1 MICSPLLIGGSHT
14 IMLLIWTNRNVCPTK
29 ICSIFIII
37 ADVKDLSGQIE
48 SIFSEDGKLSSLPNY
63 EFRPQQLE
71 MASAIASA
79 LQSQSHLIVEAP
91 TGVGKSLAYLIPAA
105 LFALGE
111 KRKAVISTHTKN
123 LQEQLLRKDIEIARS
138 MIDQDFTAVLLKGR
152 KNYLCTSRLRAAL
165 QAQKHL
171 FEKEEA
177 RELEKVNEWAATT
190 VDGDI
195 EGLPFTLRTDVWTQV
210 CSEQGSC
217 SSTICGSDCF
227 FQKAK
232 ARAREADIVIM
243 NHALF
248 FTLFE
253 LQNAENFFLFKND
266 FVVFDEAHTL
276 EQVAGSSVGK
286 SISRGQVLYAI
297 HRLYNSKTRKGLL
310 ASLRA
315 KRYWELCKQ
324 AEEAA
329 LLFFDTVTRAARS
342 QSQKSNALRIRTP
355 NFIADTLSAP
365 LHELQEAVEQLE
377 DNAKTK
383 LSKEELGGAR
393 RLLWEA
399 EVLVREFLEQ
409 SDPSMT
415 YWVELSSGRA
425 QNVFLHTAPTSIAE
439 SVGARLFKE
448 GTSVVMTGATLSL
461 GGSLDYFQRRLGA
474 FSAETLVLGSPF
486 DFQRQMRLVLAK
498 DIAPP
503 DDPQF
508 EEKLPE
514 WLHRSLLRSQGR
526 ALVLFTNAGLLRR
539 MADRLQAQLDS
550 DGLRLLLHNGA
561 TSRHL
566 LLEEFKRDISSV
578 LFGLDSFWMGVD
590 VPGEALEHVI
600 ITRLPF
606 AVPDHPLVQARMEL
620 IDRQGGNAFMDYTLP
635 EAVLKFR
642 QGVGRLIRSKSDVGR
657 VTVLDSR
664 IISKRYGRLFLRS
677 LPPCPVEIA
686 YASGQVEEYKSSE

>member
-1 MICSPLLIGGSHT
+1 
-14 IMLLIWTNRNVCPTK
+14 
-29 ICSIFIII
+29 
-37 ADVKDLSGQIE
+37 VKNLSRQIE

-71 MASAIASA
+71 MATAIASA
-79 LQSQSHLIVEAP
+79 LQRQSHLIVEAP

-123 LQEQLLRKDIEIARS
+123 LQEQLLRKDVEIARS
-138 MIDQDFTAVLLKGR
+138 MIDRDFTAVLLKGR
-152 KNYLCTSRLRAAL
+152 RNYLCSSRLQAAL

-177 RELEKVNEWAATT
+177 KELEKVSEWAKSTA
-190 VDGDI
+190 DGDI
-195 EGLPFTLRTDVWTQV
+195 EGLPSPLRTDIWMQV

-217 SSTICGSDCF
+217 SSTICGSNCF
-227 FQKAK
+227 FQRAK

-248 FTLFE
+248 FTLFA
-253 LQNAENFFLFKND
+253 LQNAEDYFLFKND
-266 FVVFDEAHTL
+266 FVIFDEAHTL
-276 EQVAGSSVGK
+276 EQIAGSSVGK
-286 SISRGQVLYAI
+286 SISRGQVLYAV

-310 ASLRA
+310 AKVRT
-315 KRYWELCKQ
+315 KHYRELCEQ

-329 LLFFDTVTRAARS
+329 LSFFDTLTRVARS

-355 NFIADTLSAP
+355 HFIADTLSAP
-365 LHELQEAVEQLE
+365 LHDLQESVEQLE
-377 DNAKTK
+377 DDAKTK
-383 LSKEELGGAR
+383 LNKEELGGAR

-399 EVLVREFLEQ
+399 EVLVREFLDQ
-409 SDPSMT
+409 SDPSLT
-415 YWVELSSGRA
+415 YWVELASGRS
-425 QNVFLHTAPTSIAE
+425 QNVFLHAAPTSIAE
-439 SVGARLFKE
+439 SVGPRLFKE

-474 FSAETLVLGSPF
+474 FAAQTLVLDSPF
-486 DFQRQMRLVLAK
+486 DFQRQMKLIVAK

-508 EEKLPE
+508 EEELPG
-514 WLHRSLLRSQGR
+514 WLHRSLLRSKGK
-526 ALVLFTNAGLLRR
+526 ALVLFTNARLLQS

-550 DGLRLLLHNGA
+550 DGLTLLLQTGA
-561 TSRHL
+561 VSRHS
-566 LLEEFKRDISSV
+566 LLEEFKRDVGSV

-642 QGVGRLIRSKSDVGR
+642 QGVGRLIRSKSDVGM

-664 IISKRYGRLFLRS
+664 ILSKRYGELFLRS

-686 YASGQVEEYKSSE
+686 YSSGEVEEYEWSE

>member
-1 MICSPLLIGGSHT
+1 
-14 IMLLIWTNRNVCPTK
+14 
-29 ICSIFIII
+29 
-37 ADVKDLSGQIE
+37 VKNLSTQIE
-48 SIFSEDGKLSSLPNY
+48 SIFSEDGKLSSLPKY
-63 EFRPQQLE
+63 ESRPQQLQ
-71 MASAIASA
+71 MAQAITAA
-79 LQSQSHLIVEAP
+79 LDSRLHLIVEAP

-138 MIDQDFTAVLLKGR
+138 LIDRDFTAVLLKGR
-152 KNYLCTSRLRAAL
+152 KNYLCTSRLQAAL

-177 RELEKVNEWAATT
+177 RELERVSEWAATT
-190 VDGDI
+190 VDGDV
-195 EGLPFTLRTDVWTQV
+195 EGLPFPLRTDIWMQV
-210 CSEQGSC
+210 CSEQGAC

-232 ARAREADIVIM
+232 ARAREANIVIM

-248 FTLFE
+248 FTLFA
-253 LQNAENFFLFKND
+253 LQNAEDFFLFKND

-276 EQVAGSSVGK
+276 EQVAGLSVGK
-286 SISRGQVLYAI
+286 TISRGQVLYAI

-310 ASLRA
+310 AKLRM
-315 KRYWELCKQ
+315 KRYPELCEQ
-324 AEEAA
+324 AEESA
-329 LLFFDTVTRAARS
+329 LTFFDSVWRAARS
-342 QSQKSNALRIRTP
+342 QSQKLNALRIRTP
-355 NFIADTLSAP
+355 HFIADTLTTP
-365 LHELQEAVEQLE
+365 LHELQDAVEQLE
-377 DNAKTK
+377 DDAKTK
-383 LSKEELGGAR
+383 MNKEELGAAR
-393 RLLWEA
+393 RLVWEA
-399 EVLVREFLEQ
+399 GVLVKEFLEQ
-409 SDPSMT
+409 PDPSLT
-415 YWVELSSGRA
+415 YWVELASGRS

-439 SVGARLFKE
+439 SVGPKLFKE

-461 GGSLDYFQRRLGA
+461 GGSLDYFRRRLGA
-474 FSAETLVLGSPF
+474 FSAETLMLGSPF

-508 EEKLPE
+508 EEELPE
-514 WLHRSLLRSQGR
+514 WLHRSLLRSKGR
-526 ALVLFTNAGLLRR
+526 ALVLFTNAGLLRK
-539 MADRLQAQLDS
+539 MADRLQAELVS
-550 DGLRLLLHNGA
+550 DGLRLLLQGGA
-561 TSRHL
+561 TSRHS
-566 LLEEFKRDISSV
+566 LLEEFKRDVSSV

-642 QGVGRLIRSKSDVGR
+642 QGVGRLIRSKSDVGM

-664 IISKRYGRLFLRS
+664 IVHKRYGELFIRS
-677 LPPCPVEIA
+677 LPRCPIEILS
-686 YASGQVEEYKSSE
+686 ASGEAEDYDRFE